1 MMLWF
6 WLTANFLISRII
18 HIEATNEVCRGE
30 YSVSGMFLKGHTF
43 KTITVDSPTR
53 CQMLCSQDVR
63 CQSYNFN
70 IGKDIC
76 ELNNRTKEARPQ
88 DLQDDPWKFYMK
100 GGFSRGVWQKINYD
114 PVCFG
119 ARDDTYGSLNLTKTG
134 FVKAMKLIH
143 RNGSIR
149 CNRKTKTTYWSCSNA
164 RYGNNSF
171 MTIITNAK
179 RQALLPSE
187 NDLKTVA
194 GYKNHFYVLNGIR
207 QGSSELVLGNLSKP
221 LRLSKD
227 QELQI
232 WYGQDWVNSGEED
245 NSGKTCADI
254 FAWYM

>member
-1 MMLWF
+1 ML
-6 WLTANFLISRII
+6 
-18 HIEATNEVCRGE
+18 
-30 YSVSGMFLKGHTF
+30 VSSL
-43 KTITVDSPTR
+43 
-53 CQMLCSQDVR
+53 L
-63 CQSYNFN
+63 N
-70 IGKDIC
+70 IFYKD
-76 ELNNRTKEARPQ
+76 EKVLRYV
-88 DLQDDPWKFYMK
+88 L
-100 GGFSRGVWQKINYD
+100 FSGVWQKINYD

-149 CNRKTKTTYWSCSNA
+149 CNRKTKATYWSCSNA

-194 GYKNHFYVLNGIR
+194 GYKNHFYVLNGIQ